1 MRNRT
6 QGSTAPQAPGGS
18 RLHVIVW
25 FKMHL
30 HSYNSHEGHILLKR
44 KRLPWARTLAIMRTD
59 KAFDSWSDENCVFY
73 DQYEL
78 ACGRRRR
85 EGGWWGCE
93 WGWGWGRRLGADERE
108 WESVPTALIQASQSP
123 LLWPQPRLLQPDDW
137 FLFEAMPMGLIKS
150 KCKLTLITNCRENA
164 SSQLPP

>member
-6 QGSTAPQAPGGS
+6 RGSTAPRAPGGS
-18 RLHVIVW
+18 GLHVIVW
-25 FKMHL
+25 FETHL

-59 KAFDSWSDENCVFY
+59 KAFDSCSDENCVFY

-78 ACGRRRR
+78 ACGGRRR
-85 EGGWWGCE
+85 EGGWW
-93 WGWGWGRRLGADERE
+93 WWGRWGGGRGDESE
-108 WESVPTALIQASQSP
+108 WESAPTALIQASQPP